1 MQLSPS
7 WPRSRAG
14 PSSLTIWLCWRPKWN
29 DGVRFVPR
37 RIHLLAL
44 LVLVAGSLL
53 LSACQQPA
61 PRKLHGVTDKMP
73 QSDYPSAAARSPDLP
88 LTDQYGR
95 PFSLTTQQ
103 GKVVIVYFG
112 YTSCPDVCPVTLA
125 QLTQVW
131 TGLGPEQARLFQPIF
146 VTVDPERDTE
156 EVIARY
162 LSAFDSAVGGDQGL
176 GFIGL
181 RGMPEAAGPGDGSLR
196 RESREKAATG
206 IGGRLHGRSYGLY
219 LRDRHR
225 GEPGRVVP
233 VRRFSGR
240 HPLRMCDI

>member
-1 MQLSPS
+1 
-7 WPRSRAG
+7 
-14 PSSLTIWLCWRPKWN
+14 
-29 DGVRFVPR
+29 VPH

-44 LVLVAGSLL
+44 LTLVAGSLL

-73 QSDYPSAAARSPDLP
+73 QSDSRLP
-88 LTDQYGR
+88 QPAPPLSLTDQYGR

-131 TGLGPEQARLFQPIF
+131 TELGQDQARLFQPIF

-156 EVIARY
+156 AVIDVY
-162 LSAFDSAVGGDQGL
+162 LSAFSRPLGDDQGL
-176 GFIGL
+176 SYIGL
-181 RGMPEAAGPGDGSLR
+181 RGMPEALDPVMAAYDAKAEKKPQPGSAVGYTVDHTAYIYVIDTEGNLL
-196 RESREKAATG
+196 EWFP
-206 IGGRLHGRSYGLY
+206 YGASVDDILWDVRY
-219 LRDRHR
+219 LIQK
-225 GEPGRVVP
+225 GTK
-233 VRRFSGR
+233 S
-240 HPLRMCDI
+240 

>member
-1 MQLSPS
+1 
-7 WPRSRAG
+7 
-14 PSSLTIWLCWRPKWN
+14 
-29 DGVRFVPR
+29 VPR
-37 RIHLLAL
+37 RIHLLVL

-53 LSACQQPA
+53 LGACQKPA
-61 PRKLHGVTDKMP
+61 PRKLHGMTDEMP
-73 QSDYPSAAARSPDLP
+73 PPSATHLPQPAPPLP

-95 PFSLTTQQ
+95 PFSLTTQT

-131 TGLGPEQARLFQPIF
+131 TGLGSDQARFFQPIF

-162 LSAFDSAVGGDQGL
+162 LGAFDSAVGGDQGL

-181 RGMPEAAGPGDGSLR
+181 RGAPVELDPVMAAYDVRAEKKPQPGSAVGYTVDHTAYTYVIDTAGTLLEWYPYGAAVDDILWDVR
-196 RESREKAATG
+196 YLIEKGTKK
-206 IGGRLHGRSYGLY
+206 
-219 LRDRHR
+219 
-225 GEPGRVVP
+225 
-233 VRRFSGR
+233 
-240 HPLRMCDI
+240 

>member
-1 MQLSPS
+1 VS
-7 WPRSRAG
+7 
-14 PSSLTIWLCWRPKWN
+14 
-29 DGVRFVPR
+29 R

-44 LVLVAGSLL
+44 LALVGVSLL

-61 PRKLHGVTDKMP
+61 PRKLHGMTNEMP
-73 QSDYPSAAARSPDLP
+73 QSATRLPQLAPDLP

-95 PFSLTTQQ
+95 PFSLSTQK

-131 TGLGPEQARLFQPIF
+131 TGLGPDPARFFQPIF

-162 LSAFDSAVGGDQGL
+162 LGAFDSAVGGDQGL

-181 RGMPEAAGPGDGSLR
+181 RGAPAELDPVMATYDAKAEQKPQPGSAVGYTVNHTAYIYVIDTEGNLVEWFPYGASVDDILWDVR
-196 RESREKAATG
+196 YLNEKGTKK
-206 IGGRLHGRSYGLY
+206 
-219 LRDRHR
+219 
-225 GEPGRVVP
+225 
-233 VRRFSGR
+233 
-240 HPLRMCDI
+240 